1 MDVSDFIER
10 TNEIE
15 SADDLFLQFRKTI
28 AEFGFNNCLFAGGS
42 TDLLFRNRYNIET
55 TTPIILNHFPESWTR
70 HYLEKNYIEID
81 PVFARIKRQWE
92 PVIWDDV
99 ATTKKIGTAE
109 KRMMNEA
116 RESGL
121 CNGISFPMHG
131 PDGDNF
137 IISMAS
143 EYCGNQTLRRHYPY
157 LRLISAQFFFTLNDL
172 WRKGAAA
179 RAAIPHLTGRER
191 ECLQWAA
198 HGKSAWE
205 IGTILHISEATVRFH
220 LSNAFAKLGAQN
232 RINAI
237 VRGIRW
243 GIISL

>member
-1 MDVSDFIER
+1 VDVSDFIER
-10 TNEIE
+10 TNQIE
-15 SADDLFLQFRKTI
+15 SAEDLFLQFKKTI
-28 AEFGFNNCLFAGGS
+28 EGFGFTKCLFAGGS

-55 TTPIILNHFPESWTR
+55 ATPIILNHYPESWTR
-70 HYLEKNYIEID
+70 HYLEKNYIETD

-92 PVIWDDV
+92 PVIWDDI
-99 ATTKKIGTAE
+99 AAKKLEIAE
-109 KRMMNEA
+109 KKVMNEA
-116 RESGL
+116 CESGL
-121 CNGISFPMHG
+121 HNGISIPLHG

-143 EYCGNQTLRRHYPY
+143 DDHGNLMLRRHYPY
-157 LRLISAQFFFTLNDL
+157 LRLISAQFFFVFNDL
-172 WRKGAAA
+172 WRKSASAQ
-179 RAAIPHLTGRER
+179 AAIPHLTERER

-220 LSNAFAKLGAQN
+220 LSNAFSKLKAQN